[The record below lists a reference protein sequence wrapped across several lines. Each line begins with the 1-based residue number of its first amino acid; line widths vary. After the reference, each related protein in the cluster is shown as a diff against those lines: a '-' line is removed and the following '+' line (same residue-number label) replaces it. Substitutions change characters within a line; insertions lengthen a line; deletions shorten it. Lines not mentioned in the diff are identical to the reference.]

1 MRTEDQVV
9 ELTEKLIEQKY
20 TERVQDKLRKL
31 EEYQQECTELIEH
44 MQKKLRE
51 EEGKL
56 KECQQECAEL
66 KDYMQKKLREEVG
79 KLKEYQQE
87 CAELKERMQDEVG
100 ILSME
105 QLNKKVAEFNE
116 HNGRMDMQQRRMF
129 CLFLVFVVLFCPEN
143 AVGRGV
149 LIAFIS
155 MSQWSQ
161 YGKERGGNF
170 LLSQAT
176 AKITQ

>member
-9 ELTEKLIEQKY
+9 ELTEKLIVKESGFATVVYHNATLNEHMQEQLR
-20 TERVQDKLRKL
+20 EEVGKLK
-31 EEYQQECTELIEH
+31 EYQQECTELIEH

-56 KECQQECAEL
+56 KEC
-66 KDYMQKKLREEVG
+66 
-79 KLKEYQQE
+79 QQE

-129 CLFLVFVVLFCPEN
+129 CLFLVFVVLFCPGN

-149 LIAFIS
+149 LIAFILCHNHFCGLAIDC
-155 MSQWSQ
+155 QN
-161 YGKERGGNF
+161 YPT
-170 LLSQAT
+170 L
-176 AKITQ
+176 